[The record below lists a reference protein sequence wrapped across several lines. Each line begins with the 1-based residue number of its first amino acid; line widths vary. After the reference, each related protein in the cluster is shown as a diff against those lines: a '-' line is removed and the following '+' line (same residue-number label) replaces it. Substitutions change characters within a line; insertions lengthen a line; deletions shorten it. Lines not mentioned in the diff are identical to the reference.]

1 MIKNIGIW
9 ISSLKIRHQFFLLL
23 LLTGVLCF
31 SLFQFL
37 WQNKWEAAYAARHMG
52 IVSIPEP
59 HDDFFQN
66 LYDHAKEY
74 SVPDSENNLKQQ
86 REFAPFFNLCDEYTG
101 MYIYGADDGI
111 YRTGRFPEYFY
122 KHSSFFYNL
131 SANFTD
137 NIGEEYAELS
147 LHFKNGYYSVQV
159 YLYHN
164 AEFIFYYYIFCFI
177 FCVVL
182 FLSALLFFINRKMK
196 SIISMEKDI
205 LRMSTGDLEHPINVQ
220 GNDEIGIL
228 GRELDHLRMTLREN
242 IIQEQESRKAN
253 QDLITAL
260 SHDLRTP
267 LTILRGYLEVM
278 QLRRN
283 PEIHEEYLRRCLK
296 KTGDIQELTD
306 RMFEYA
312 LVSEEKE
319 IPEFSVLTTDTLLQY
334 LRENCEYIRLAGFRT
349 DCHFPEESAELS
361 SDSLMLKRIFTNLF
375 SNILKYGD
383 KESPVRIFCVI
394 RTIPEQVHISV
405 GNTVRKEYSDADS
418 NNIGLKNVQKMVDL
432 LGGRLDMERCQGAFT
447 VHLTFPLKKQESSP
461 FRLMLHR

>member
-1 MIKNIGIW
+1 
-9 ISSLKIRHQFFLLL
+9 
-23 LLTGVLCF
+23 
-31 SLFQFL
+31 
-37 WQNKWEAAYAARHMG
+37 
-52 IVSIPEP
+52 
-59 HDDFFQN
+59 
-66 LYDHAKEY
+66 
-74 SVPDSENNLKQQ
+74 
-86 REFAPFFNLCDEYTG
+86 
-101 MYIYGADDGI
+101 
-111 YRTGRFPEYFY
+111 
-122 KHSSFFYNL
+122 
-131 SANFTD
+131 
-137 NIGEEYAELS
+137 
-147 LHFKNGYYSVQV
+147 
-159 YLYHN
+159 
-164 AEFIFYYYIFCFI
+164 
-177 FCVVL
+177 
-182 FLSALLFFINRKMK
+182 
-196 SIISMEKDI
+196 MEKDI

-228 GRELDHLRMTLREN
+228 GRELDHLRMTLHEN

-461 FRLMLHR
+461 FRLTLHR